1 MKKAC
6 LIFALAMTFLLV
18 GTAFAA
24 APAPSLRTSLEI
36 ANTSLTNQD
45 DVVVR
50 FTLTNDGTEKAFV
63 LKWQTPFEG
72 VDDDLFTVARDGE
85 PVTYLGRH
93 IKRPAPTVADYL
105 VLEPGQSLSA
115 DVELSALYDMRF
127 TGEYTVHYNHVLQS
141 LVRGADTE
149 TRSNAVSFWIEGQAW
164 APPSE
169 PAAGNDDGDDVDT
182 RALTP
187 TFVGCSSS
195 RQSSIISA
203 LSTSETYSANAYTY
217 LQTRTTT
224 AQRNAS
230 TRYKTWFG
238 TQTSSRWNNVQGH
251 YLSIRNTIQTKTITF
266 DCTCTEDYYA
276 YVYPNSPY
284 RVYLCNVFWTAP
296 TTGTDSKAGTIVHE
310 LSHFNVVAG
319 TDDWAYGQTA
329 CKSLATSN
337 PSRATDNADS
347 HEYFA
352 ENTPSLP

>member
-1 MKKAC
+1 M
-6 LIFALAMTFLLV
+6 
-18 GTAFAA
+18 
-24 APAPSLRTSLEI
+24 
-36 ANTSLTNQD
+36 
-45 DVVVR
+45 
-50 FTLTNDGTEKAFV
+50 
-63 LKWQTPFEG
+63 WQTPFEG
-72 VDDDLFTVARDGE
+72 VDDDLFTVTRNGE

-93 IKRPAPTVADYL
+93 VKRPAPTVADYV
-105 VLEPGQSLSA
+105 VLKPGESRSA
-115 DVELSALYDMRF
+115 EVELSALYDLRY
-127 TGEYTVHYNHVLQS
+127 TGEYSVQYNHVLQS
-141 LVRGADTE
+141 LTRGAEVE
-149 TRSNAVSFWIEGQAW
+149 TASNAISFWVEGETWVPAN
-164 APPSE
+164 E
-169 PAAGNDDGDDVDT
+169 PEPTADDVSEVGT

-187 TFVGCSSS
+187 SFVSCSSS

-203 LSTSETYSANAYTY
+203 LSNSETYSANAYSY
-217 LQTRTTT
+217 LQSRTTT

-238 TQTSSRWNNVQGH
+238 TQTSSRWSSAQSHFLN
-251 YLSIRNTIQTKTITF
+251 IRNTIQTKTITF
-266 DCTCTEDYYA
+266 DCTCTDNYYA

-284 RVYLCNVFWTAP
+284 RIYLCNAFWSAP

-337 PSRATDNADS
+337 PSRAVDNADS